1 MRKEYYYLLAGVAI
15 GLIAAPQLR
24 RLPIVSKIP
33 TV

>member
-1 MRKEYYYLLAGVAI
+1 MKKEYWYLLVGIGI

-24 RLPIVSKIP
+24 RLPFVDKLP

>member
-1 MRKEYYYLLAGVAI
+1 MQQKYVYLLVGVAI

-24 RLPIVSKIP
+24 KIPGVSKLP